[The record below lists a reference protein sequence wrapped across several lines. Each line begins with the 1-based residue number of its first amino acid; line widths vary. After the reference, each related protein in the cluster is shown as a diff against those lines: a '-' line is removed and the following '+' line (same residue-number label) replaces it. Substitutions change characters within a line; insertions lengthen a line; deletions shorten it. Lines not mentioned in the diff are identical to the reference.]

1 MILKYVLKNFGR
13 RKVRTI
19 LMILSLLVS
28 IGLIVTMSAT
38 VETMRQSNVD
48 LIASAVGRYDLSITK
63 RDTSSD
69 LFMRFD
75 EVAPRIL
82 AADGGITAV
91 YPRIETQIELNI
103 GGELH
108 QGYLLALDPT
118 RDDVG
123 FINVVEGEYALGN
136 GRAAIFEETAR
147 AQNLKVGDQI
157 DVAYSFP
164 VPREV
169 GKTAVAGASQQRT
182 NENFFIT
189 AIVRQDGVTGANISQ
204 GLIIH
209 LDDAETW
216 LGLNGRVQSIVATVD
231 PRLYETNNAETAALR
246 VRDIGR
252 NVQAA
257 LGDEYR
263 YSLAKAAFLRD
274 SAQGF
279 LAIQALINTYGLMA
293 LGVVGLLVYTL
304 VMTNV
309 QEQRRDM
316 AVLRILGGQR
326 NFLFTL
332 VIAEVL
338 VIGFIGMVLG
348 VILGQVIT
356 TYVVVPLIEQQMA
369 EVGINSPL
377 TPKLT
382 LTAVLPAIIAS
393 AVVLI
398 ASSIRPAQEAA
409 RTKVMH
415 AINPGVADNIQI
427 EDIAALRER
436 RPSFRLFLSGFALML
451 IFALI
456 AGFRIVENFGGPALE
471 VTFILLSLGLMVLGL
486 GFMFFITTV
495 PFERLALFLM
505 GLVVPRLT
513 YFARRNIGRG
523 QTRNTL
529 ISLLVLFSGVLPSF
543 LATTLAMENANYA
556 ESSRQSFG
564 APATLNTGGFWLSS
578 EEAAN
583 YRLSSSFRTDELMA
597 VAGVAQTAALTY
609 AYPSEAADSLRFR
622 TAPLTVYGV
631 DGDLNDVLFNDLLE
645 FAGGSPA
652 ALTQL
657 GTNDQGI
664 IISEGLADYL
674 SLAVGDKIKLR
685 GEGTDHETTFT
696 IVAIARKLPGFDNIG
711 RSRLTAASG
720 SEVLISLNAFRDLT
734 TALDQPLPAPDAKLM
749 SKIFFTYAPETDVSA
764 LWEAIQERF
773 SQDYEIFARFLE
785 TELEQNARQQGSQ
798 RIFLLVLTAISFT
811 TAVFGVF
818 AVIFVTIFSRRLE
831 IGMLKAVGMKRH
843 ELTGM
848 LIVESITM
856 TLGAALAG
864 ITAGASMGYIAFYS
878 DRILS
883 QVPTVFTVDTTVV
896 PFIVILIVIASIIGA
911 AFSARRI
918 VKHRAIEILRM

>member
-38 VETMRQSNVD
+38 VETVRQSNVD

-69 LFMRFD
+69 LFIPFD
-75 EVAPRIL
+75 EVAPQIL
-82 AADGGITAV
+82 AADEAITAV
-91 YPRIETQIELNI
+91 FPRLETQIELNL

-108 QGYLLALDPT
+108 RGFLLAIDPT
-118 RDDVG
+118 IDDVG
-123 FINVVEGEYALGN
+123 FINVVEGEYALGD
-136 GRAAIFEETAR
+136 GRAAVFEETAR
-147 AQNLKVGDQI
+147 AQNLTVGDQVE
-157 DVAYSFP
+157 VAYSFP

-182 NENFFIT
+182 SKTFLIT
-189 AIVRQDGVTGANISQ
+189 AIVRQDGVTGANVSQ
-204 GLIIH
+204 GVIIH
-209 LDDAETW
+209 LDDADAW
-216 LGLNGRVQSIVATVD
+216 LGLGGRVRSIVATVD

-257 LGDEYR
+257 LGDEYQ
-263 YSLAKAAFLRD
+263 YGLEKAAVLRD

-279 LAIQALINTYGLMA
+279 LALQALINIYGLMA

-332 VIAEVL
+332 VIAEVM

-348 VILGQVIT
+348 VILGQIIT

-369 EVGINSPL
+369 QVGINSPL
-377 TPKLT
+377 TPQLT
-382 LTAVLPAIIAS
+382 LTAVLPAILAS
-393 AVVLI
+393 TIVLI
-398 ASSIRPAQEAA
+398 ASSVRPAQEAA
-409 RTKVMH
+409 RTKVMY

-436 RPSFRLFLSGFALML
+436 RPSLRLFLSGLALML

-495 PFERLALFLM
+495 PFERITLFLM
-505 GLVVPRLT
+505 SLVVPRLT
-513 YFARRNIGRG
+513 YFAQRNIGRG

-564 APATLNTGGFWLSS
+564 APATLNTGGFWLSE
-578 EEAAN
+578 EEATN
-583 YRLSSSFRTDELMA
+583 YRLPPSFRTEELMA
-597 VAGVAQTAALTY
+597 VGGVAQTAALTY
-609 AYPSEAADSLRFR
+609 NYPSQASDSLRFR
-622 TAPLTVYGV
+622 SAPLSVYGV
-631 DGDLNDVLFNDLLE
+631 DGDLNDVLFPDLLE
-645 FAGGSPA
+645 FVGGSPA

-657 GTNDQGI
+657 GSDDHAI
-664 IISEGLADYL
+664 IISEGLAEYL
-674 SLAVGDKIKLR
+674 SLAAGEKIKLQ
-685 GEGTDHETTFT
+685 GQGTDHETTFT
-696 IVAIARKLPGFDNIG
+696 IIAIARKLPGFDGIG
-711 RSRLTAASG
+711 RSRLTAANG
-720 SEVLISLNAFRDLT
+720 SEVLISLNAFRDLIT
-734 TALDQPLPAPDAKLM
+734 PLNQSPPASDAKLM
-749 SKIFFTYAPETDVSA
+749 GKIFFTYAPETEVAA
-764 LWEAIQERF
+764 LWETIEERF
-773 SQDYEIFARFLE
+773 SEEYEIFTRFLE
-785 TELEQNARQQGSQ
+785 TELEQNQQQQGAQ
-798 RIFLLVLTAISFT
+798 RVFLLVLTAISFT

-818 AVIFVTIFSRRLE
+818 AVIFVTIFARRLE

-864 ITAGASMGYIAFYS
+864 ITAGASMGYITFYS
-878 DRILS
+878 DRMLS
-883 QVPTVFTVDTTVV
+883 QIPTVFTVDTTVV